1 MGGVPVC
8 LDNTPACLGGQVGL
22 GWGRVNGRCTRL
34 FGQHPSLSGWVD
46 RLALGGGG
54 LMGGVPVCLDNTPA
68 CLGGQVGLGWGRV
81 NGRCTR
87 LFG

>member
-1 MGGVPVC
+1 MYPFVC
-8 LDNTPACLGGQVGL
+8 PTPQLV
-22 GWGRVNGRCTRL
+22 
-34 FGQHPSLSGWVD
+34 WVD

>member
-34 FGQHPSLSGWVD
+34 FG
-46 RLALGGGG
+46 
-54 LMGGVPVCLDNTPA
+54 
-68 CLGGQVGLGWGRV
+68 
-81 NGRCTR
+81 
-87 LFG
+87 